1 LLLTIWFLYMFT
13 NYIAKLKWI
22 YLKME
27 NIFLA
32 LLDVI
37 VAYVPLIGFAVVY
50 FFQEKS
56 IFLLFTLMIMIC
68 CNLFIKFTLQKETKF
83 T

>member
-1 LLLTIWFLYMFT
+1 MFT
-13 NYIAKLKWI
+13 NQKAKLKWA

-32 LLDVI
+32 LLDFI
-37 VAYVPLIGFAVVY
+37 VAYVPLIGFAIVY
-50 FFQEKS
+50 FFNEKS

-68 CNLFIKFTLQKETKF
+68 CNLLMKLLLQKENKST
-83 T
+83 